1 MLTANLFN
9 HSSVYYLQ
17 YYVTGEGLMSKIAVI
32 TDTDSSFSL
41 EFANSRGIQ
50 LVPIMIQFGEKS
62 YRDIYDIDNPETFS
76 KIDHDGKLP
85 STSAPSP
92 GQFVDAYKTAFE
104 NGAESILCFTVSGEV
119 SATYAAALNA
129 CAFLPENDITV
140 VDTRSLT
147 MQQGYMT
154 LAAVEVISQ
163 GANKQEA
170 IAAAF
175 DIRDRSQLF
184 ASLAT
189 LKYLSMSGRVSH
201 LAAGVAGILNVKPIL
216 TIRNGKLDLLEKIRT
231 QSKAWQRTIDLTR
244 EAAAGREIERMC
256 ILHVNVPD
264 AASEFEKL
272 IRSEINCPTEI
283 TLAELG
289 PGLSIHSG
297 VGLVG
302 VVVVFSK

>member
-1 MLTANLFN
+1 
-9 HSSVYYLQ
+9 
-17 YYVTGEGLMSKIAVI
+17 MSKIAVI
-32 TDTDSSFSL
+32 TDTDASFSL
-41 EFANSRGIQ
+41 EFANSKGIH

-62 YRDIYDIDNPETFS
+62 FRDIYDIDNPETFR
-76 KIDHDGKLP
+76 KIENDGRLP
-85 STSAPSP
+85 TTSAPSP
-92 GQFVDAYKTAFE
+92 GQFADAYKKAFD
-104 NGAESILCFTVSGEV
+104 NGSDSVLCFTVSGEV
-119 SATYAAALNA
+119 SATNAAALNA
-129 CAFLPENDITV
+129 CSSFPGKDISV

-154 LAAVEVISQ
+154 LAALEAISE
-163 GANKQEA
+163 GATKEEA

-231 QSKAWQRTIDLTR
+231 QSKAWQRTIELTR
-244 EAAAGREIERMC
+244 EAADGHEIERMC
-256 ILHVNVPD
+256 ILHVNVPE
-264 AASEFEKL
+264 AAFEYERL
-272 IRSEINCPTEI
+272 IRSEMNCPTEI
-283 TLAELG
+283 TFAELG

-302 VVVVFSK
+302 VVTVFSK